1 MTRAVLNIVHV
12 SERTLTV
19 TAPIPLL
26 REGGVAAPKEKW
38 SRSTLGADGV
48 VVSSH
53 RLYGCLNQ
61 PRFLMA
67 APYRACACSARRPL
81 RSKDASRYFLR
92 SRPPLLN
99 QGGEFVS
106 LRCEVLKT

>member
-38 SRSTLGADGV
+38 SRCTLGADGV

-61 PRFLMA
+61 P
-67 APYRACACSARRPL
+67 PRPL

-106 LRCEVLKT
+106 LRCEVLKTTPRDLASGRNSRLV